1 MNDVRGLPT
10 RFAPAERALPDELG
24 HQVQLFSAGSTP
36 RILLDSVPNVVMV
49 LNKNRQMVYCNR
61 LLLQLLGVPDG
72 CRLYGL
78 RPGELLNCIHSD
90 ETESGCGTTE
100 FCSQCGAVRA
110 ILASQQ
116 GRPTV
121 SECRILRKPD
131 QSPQALDLRVW
142 ATPLE
147 YEGELFTIFAVNDIE
162 DEKRRLALER
172 IFFHDLLN
180 SAAVVLGA
188 TELIPAA
195 DAESL
200 SEAAT
205 LAQQAARRIVEEIEA
220 QKNLLAA
227 ENNELDVQLDA
238 VRSLAFL
245 QNVARTFAVHPVASG
260 RLIRVADAAED
271 ITFISDA
278 ALLGRVIGNM
288 VKNALEASAPGE
300 TVTLGCRAAGDKV
313 QFWVHNPGV
322 IPREAQL
329 QIFQRSFSTKGPGRG
344 LGTYSMKLLSELYLH
359 GSVYFESTPAEGT
372 RFVAEY
378 PSGYTRI

>member
-1 MNDVRGLPT
+1 MTLT
-10 RFAPAERALPDELG
+10 YFAPAERALPDELE
-24 HQVQLFSAGSTP
+24 HQVQLFSEGSTP
-36 RILLDSVPNVVMV
+36 RILLDAVPNVVMV

-61 LLLQLLGVPDG
+61 SLLQLLGAPEG

-78 RPGELLNCIHSD
+78 RPGELLNCLHSD
-90 ETESGCGTTE
+90 ETEGGCGTTE

-110 ILASQQ
+110 ILVSQQ

-121 SECRILRKPD
+121 SECRILRKAD

-147 YEGELFTIFAVNDIE
+147 YAGELFTIFAVNDIG
-162 DEKRRLALER
+162 DEKRRAALER

-188 TELIPAA
+188 TELIPSA
-195 DAESL
+195 DAQSL
-200 SEAAT
+200 PEVAM
-205 LAQQAARRIVEEIEA
+205 LAQQAAQRIVEEIEA

-227 ENNELDVQLDA
+227 ENNELAVCLEA
-238 VRSLAFL
+238 VRSLSFL
-245 QNVARTFAVHPVASG
+245 QNITRMFTAHPAASG
-260 RLIRVADAAED
+260 RLIRVADDAED
-271 ITFISDA
+271 VTFTSDE

-300 TVTLGCRAAGDKV
+300 TVTLGCRAANGKV

-329 QIFQRSFSTKGPGRG
+329 QIFQRSFSTKGRGRG
-344 LGTYSMKLLSELYLH
+344 LGTYSMKLLTERYLR
-359 GSVYFESTPAEGT
+359 GNVWFESTPESGT

-378 PSGYTRI
+378 PLE